1 MRVVGDVNEVNIRS
15 KLHVLGVNAENLET
29 ACLIGNTNIDFTIK
43 TTSASECWVNRFW
56 SVGSTNNDDL
66 TTTFDTIHESQELS
80 DNTLLRFTLGLLSV
94 GSD

>member
-1 MRVVGDVNEVNIRS
+1 MS
-15 KLHVLGVNAENLET
+15 KVWDT
-29 ACLIGNTNIDFTIK
+29 LIGIQTLLENSFNTTGKEIFEPGMDRFNQPG
-43 TTSASECWVNRFW
+43 WVNRVW